1 MALPWAFTVTFTASK
16 KGEKSQIATIT
27 LNVEAAPDWAVG
39 TFAGWVRRDPAFAE
53 AMAGTEDNAPY
64 QGSATMTVAANGKIS
79 GKVLES
85 GKTWALSANASDA
98 VEGPKSGA
106 EGPTFFATVIGKTG
120 KNVVTNDV
128 TVASE
133 NGIGVA
139 SSLIPHPSS
148 PSWAAWQN
156 LWKRADTKSAMPI
169 FMKNFDVTLE
179 LGEAGDANNT
189 VKLTF
194 KKDGVVAFA
203 GKVGGASVSGTS
215 QLVWGENGWQVTL
228 YAPPKGAF
236 AGFCETISVTMPT
249 DDNNVVLSVAVEQE
263 P

>member
-1 MALPWAFTVTFTASK
+1 MTTDKKTGATIVTPSAVKFTVTTA
-16 KGEKSQIATIT
+16 GKSSQTFSINLYIDPLPA
-27 LNVEAAPDWAVG
+27 WAVG
-39 TFAGWVRRDPAFAE
+39 TFDGEVEGGGIVQAF
-53 AMAGTEDNAPY
+53 
-64 QGSATMTVAANGKIS
+64 TVAANGKIS

-85 GKTWALSANASDA
+85 GKTWALSANAFDA

-120 KNVVTNDV
+120 KNVVANDV

-228 YAPPKGAF
+228 YVPPKGAF
-236 AGFCETISVTMPT
+236 AGFCETFAVTLTM
-249 DDNNVVLSVAVEQE
+249 DDANVVTNVAISLSDSDG
-263 P
+263 